1 MRKIL
6 SVSAVALVSVLLAS
20 PAFAAKTEAY
30 NCDGQKIKVSFPD
43 EKTAVMLYSDEL
55 IVLKEA
61 VAASGARYVGEN
73 FQIWSK
79 GKNEF
84 NLATISEDDAVTGR
98 VAEDKGRTC
107 KLIKSK

>member
-6 SVSAVALVSVLLAS
+6 SVSAVALVSALLAS
-20 PAFAAKTEAY
+20 PAFAAKT
-30 NCDGQKIKVSFPD
+30 
-43 EKTAVMLYSDEL
+43 AVMVYSDEI

-73 FQIWSK
+73 FQLWSN
-79 GKNEF
+79 GKNEL
-84 NLATISEDDAVTGR
+84 NLASISEDDAVKGK

-107 KLIKSK
+107 KLVK

>member
-6 SVSAVALVSVLLAS
+6 SVSAVALVSALLAS
-20 PAFAAKTEAY
+20 PAFAAKTDTY

-43 EKTAVMLYSDEL
+43 GKTAVMVYSDEI

-73 FQIWSK
+73 FQLWSN
-79 GKNEF
+79 GKNEL
-84 NLATISEDDAVTGR
+84 NLASISEDDAVKGN

-107 KLIKSK
+107 KLVK